1 MASEILRVVI
11 LCECNIYRRVCS
23 LFSLAKCKVHHAF
36 FTECAT
42 YISILE
48 MGCNLNDVILFTRM
62 RRSFLFYHYQTKIQ
76 MATFWPLQITPE
88 FFKKYKWKCENSPLQ
103 VITFPIRNVVEA
115 RIWIKDEYNFPFTG
129 NLFLVKP
136 LMDKKSHFFFWFYSF
151 NSSITN
157 YEKQCT

>member
-62 RRSFLFYHYQTKIQ
+62 RRSFFVLKFVFFEKATKFDEIFILLL
-76 MATFWPLQITPE
+76 TNT
-88 FFKKYKWKCENSPLQ
+88 
-103 VITFPIRNVVEA
+103 VFPA
-115 RIWIKDEYNFPFTG
+115 RLLNFCQCSFQLNFTS
-129 NLFLVKP
+129 LILIDSAIH
-136 LMDKKSHFFFWFYSF
+136 L
-151 NSSITN
+151 
-157 YEKQCT
+157 